1 MNKAAIWHEATQR
14 YCFCLEPGRFL
25 FRLQT
30 GANRLK
36 AVYLHT
42 RDKYLPLTLRDT
54 RQKTQ
59 MEKVSSDGLR
69 DYYEAELCFSVVC
82 LRYYFEIVD
91 EGGESWFY
99 SNDRFTRNPPTD
111 IERFFD
117 CPQNLREE
125 ERFVTPGWAKNKVLY
140 QVFPSRFAT
149 TEAVPDKIWYQAPIG
164 RQTDLK
170 GNLAG
175 ITGRLEHI
183 RDLGADVVYMT
194 PIFYSHSTHKY
205 DTIDYYR
212 IDPTFGTERDL
223 IELVEKAHA
232 LGLRV
237 VLDGVF
243 NHTGTEFFAFRDLK
257 EKEASSDY
265 VNWYYPESFPL
276 RVFPGKPNYKTFSYF
291 FGMPKVNLRC
301 REAAKYFTDVAL
313 HWLRVTGADGW
324 RLDVA
329 DEISHAFWKDFRR
342 AVKAEFPEALI
353 VGEVWH
359 HAPDFLQGDEWDSVM
374 NYPFYRAV
382 LDFAVEGV
390 STASEFLGALGFQRG
405 NTHTAAFPLLWN
417 LMGSHDTPRL
427 LHLCGGDRTRHR
439 LAAAIQLLSP
449 GMPMIYYG
457 DEVGMTGDK
466 DPDCRRGMLWDR
478 SRWDGT
484 TWDHYRQ
491 LLRIRKAYP
500 AITEGRL
507 IREDAWDDLALVRIT
522 REWNGQKTTVLFHAA
537 DGAVQLPEL
546 AGKRDLLTETT
557 FDGTLT
563 GFAALVLE
571 AE

>member
-1 MNKAAIWHEATQR
+1 MNKAAVWHEATSR

-30 GANRLK
+30 GADPLR

-42 RDKYLPLTLRDT
+42 RDKYLPLDLLDT
-54 RQKTQ
+54 RRRTP
-59 MEKVSSDGLR
+59 MERVCSDGLR
-69 DYYEAELCFSVVC
+69 DYYEAELTFQVVC

-91 EGGESWFY
+91 ADGTSWFY
-99 SNDRFTRNPPTD
+99 SNDRFTRTPPTD
-111 IERFFD
+111 IERYFD

-125 ERFVTPGWAKNKVLY
+125 ERFLVPGWAKNKVLY
-140 QVFPSRFAT
+140 QIFPSRFAT
-149 TEAVPDKIWYQAPIG
+149 TEQVPMETWYQAPISH
-164 RQTDLK
+164 RADLQ
-170 GNLAG
+170 GNLPG
-175 ITGRLEHI
+175 ITARLEHI
-183 RDLGADVVYMT
+183 RSLGADVVYMT
-194 PIFYSHSTHKY
+194 PIFYSHSSHKY

-212 IDPTFGTERDL
+212 IDPSFGTEQDL
-223 IELVEKAHA
+223 IDLVGRAHS

-243 NHTGTEFFAFRDLK
+243 NHTSTDFFAFRDLE
-257 EKEASSDY
+257 EKQAQSAFAD
-265 VNWYYPESFPL
+265 WYYPEAFPL
-276 RVFPGKPNYKTFSYF
+276 RRGPGKPGYKTFSYF
-291 FGMPKVNLRC
+291 YGMPKVNLRC
-301 REAAKYFTDVAL
+301 RQAAEYFTGVAL

-329 DEISHAFWKDFRR
+329 DEISHEFWKNFR
-342 AVKAEFPEALI
+342 KAIKSEFPEALI

-390 STASEFLGALGFQRG
+390 STPSEFLGALGFQRG
-405 NTHTAAFPLLWN
+405 NTHTAVWPLLWN

-427 LHLCGGDRTRHR
+427 LYLCGGDRARHR

-457 DEVGMTGDK
+457 DEVGMTGAR
-466 DPDCRRGMLWDR
+466 DPDCRRGMLWDEGCR
-478 SRWDGT
+478 DRP
-484 TWDHYRQ
+484 TWDHYRK
-491 LLRIRKAYP
+491 LLGLRKAHP
-500 AITEGRL
+500 VITEGRL
-507 IREDAWDDLALVRIT
+507 VCQEARDDQALVRIT
-522 REWNGQKTTVLFHAA
+522 RKLEDRRCTLVFHAA
-537 DGAVQLPEL
+537 EGAVILPDL
-546 AGKRDLLTETT
+546 AGQTDLLTGQV

-563 GFAALVLE
+563 GFRALVFIRE
-571 AE
+571 